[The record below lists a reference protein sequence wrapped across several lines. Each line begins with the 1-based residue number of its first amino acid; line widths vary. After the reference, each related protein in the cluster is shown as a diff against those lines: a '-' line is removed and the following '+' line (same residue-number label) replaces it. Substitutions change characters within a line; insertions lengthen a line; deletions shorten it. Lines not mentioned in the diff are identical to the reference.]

1 MHGEIINAVMV
12 LGGLGIFCGAAL
24 GLVSHYFGVKED
36 PRVEAVLGLLPG
48 VNCGACGFAGCA
60 DYARAIV
67 AQKAPPNLCAPGGNA
82 VAEAIAAF
90 LGVKAEL
97 RERQVA
103 IVLCHGGQKEARRKF
118 AYNGVA
124 DCAAAVLVA
133 GGDKACAYGC
143 LGLGS
148 CARVCPVN
156 AIEITG
162 NGLAVVHPE
171 LCIGCGKCIAA
182 CPRQLIRLVPESA
195 EFHVLCRNKDRGP
208 AVRKVC
214 AVGCIGCTLCARA
227 APESLKMEGA
237 LAVMDYAKPLAD
249 PAVAAKCPQKI
260 IVRRSGRREEASV
273 CA

>member
-1 MHGEIINAVMV
+1 MNSEIFNAVMV
-12 LGGLGIFCGAAL
+12 LGGLGVFCGAAL
-24 GLVSHYFGVKED
+24 GLVSRFFGIKED
-36 PRVEAVLGLLPG
+36 PRVAAVLNLLPG
-48 VNCGACGFAGCA
+48 VNCGACGYAGCA

-67 AQKAPPNLCAPGGNA
+67 KQNAPGNLCAPGGHA
-82 VAEAIAAF
+82 AAEAIAAF
-90 LGVKAEL
+90 LGVQAEL

-103 IVLCHGGQKEARRKF
+103 IVLCNGGSREARRKF

-124 DCAAAVLVA
+124 DCAAAMLVA

-156 AIEITG
+156 AIEITA

-171 LCIGCGKCIAA
+171 LCIGCGKCVAA

-195 EFHVLCRNKDRGP
+195 GYHVLCRNKDRAP

-214 AVGCIGCTLCARA
+214 KVGCIGCT
-227 APESLKMEGA
+227 
-237 LAVMDYAKPLAD
+237 
-249 PAVAAKCPQKI
+249 
-260 IVRRSGRREEASV
+260 
-273 CA
+273 